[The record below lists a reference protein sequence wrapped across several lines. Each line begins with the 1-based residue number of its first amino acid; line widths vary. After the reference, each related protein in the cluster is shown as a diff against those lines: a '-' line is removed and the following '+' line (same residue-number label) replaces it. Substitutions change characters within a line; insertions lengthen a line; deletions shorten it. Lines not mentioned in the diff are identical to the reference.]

1 VTKLRG
7 LPFEPTA
14 VADGQAAIVLIEK
27 GRPDMALAIL
37 RGVPARLQMDVV
49 ELAGRASLRAHQRRV
64 AKERGDPPAPA
75 PKPPTPATKEPTP

>member
-1 VTKLRG
+1 VTKLPG

-37 RGVPARLQMDVV
+37 RAVPETLRMDLI
-49 ELAGRASLRAHQRRV
+49 ELAGWAAMNAEHRTRER
-64 AKERGDPPAPA
+64 AKEVAGS
-75 PKPPTPATKEPTP
+75 